1 MFDYEI
7 QRFTRRCA
15 VSDRELQPGES
26 FYSVLTV
33 EGAEV
38 VRKDYAVAGWQ
49 GPPEHCLGWW
59 KSQVP
64 DPRAT
69 RAQLAPNQVLLQYF
83 EQLQGDLSKAD
94 VAYILTLLLVRRRV
108 FRLEGEERS
117 AGGSKVLLVY
127 CPRQECEYRVPEVTP
142 AAGRVQQIQQELQ
155 ELLFAKA
162 EGTQPQA
169 SRPASDGP

>member
-15 VSDRELQPGES
+15 ASDRELRPGEA

-33 EGAEV
+33 EGADV
-38 VRKDYAVAGWQ
+38 VRKDYAAASWQ
-49 GPPEHCLGWW
+49 GPPEQCLGWW

-64 DPRAT
+64 DPKAT
-69 RAQLAPNQVLLQYF
+69 RAQLAPNQILLQYF
-83 EQLQGDLSKAD
+83 EQLHGDPSKAD

-108 FRLEGEERS
+108 FKLEGEENES
-117 AGGSKVLLVY
+117 GGRKTLLVY
-127 CPRQECEYRVPEVTP
+127 CPRQECEYRVAEATP
-142 AAGRVQQIQQELQ
+142 SATRVEQIQSELQ

-162 EGTQPQA
+162 EGG
-169 SRPASDGP
+169 RPEATDSMDAG